1 MSPSYVRQ
9 LDEYPTGSRRLRI
22 LAMAVLA
29 SLICSYEGVIAPV
42 VPLLLED
49 LRMSL
54 ATYGAI
60 SAAAAVAGAVAGM
73 VGGRLTDTVGRV
85 RLLVP
90 LMMLTSLCCF
100 GMVLV
105 ETPSE
110 LLVAR
115 VVLAFIDGVA
125 VASTAPL
132 VRDFSPRMGRAQA
145 YGFWTWGPVGANF
158 LAAAIAGLTLPLF
171 GGSWHSQFVIMGGI
185 SLVVSVV
192 IALNI
197 AELSPALRAKIV
209 QTERRVLAAVDEERP
224 ARTRDLLV
232 HRTIWAHVIGIAFW
246 LVLYLTLTLYGQTM
260 LVQTFGM
267 DSAEASSV
275 MTVFWILN
283 LVTVVVAGRLSDRL
297 QLRRPFAL
305 GGTIVGLVALLVLV
319 WLIGRD
325 SVSVPVLMVTGLF
338 LGGLLGT
345 AYSPWM
351 ANFSEDAENI
361 DPRLQGT
368 AWGLFS
374 FLVKGMAVVVLLV
387 APQVVAATNWQVWMA
402 VTAVCMVVFG
412 VAVCFF
418 GGPWRRPAPGAA
430 VDASL
435 VDRRPAP
442 AGDPTAT

>member
-49 LRMSL
+49 LHMSL
-54 ATYGAI
+54 GTYGAI

-73 VGGRLTDTVGRV
+73 IGGRLTDKVGRV

-105 ETPSE
+105 ETPTE

-145 YGFWTWGPVGANF
+145 FGFWTWGPVGANF
-158 LAAAIAGLTLPLF
+158 LAAAIAGATLTLF
-171 GGSWHSQFVIMGGI
+171 NGAWESQFVIMGVI

-209 QTERRVLAAVDEERP
+209 QTERSVRTAVDETRP
-224 ARTRDLLV
+224 PQMRDLLV

-260 LVQTFGM
+260 LVQTFDM
-267 DSAEASSV
+267 STAQASSV
-275 MTVFWILN
+275 MTVFWILD
-283 LVTVVVAGRLSDRL
+283 LVIVVAAGRLSDRW
-297 QLRRPFAL
+297 QLRRPFEL
-305 GGTIVGLVALLVLV
+305 GGTIAGLAVLLVLV

-325 SVSVPVLMVTGLF
+325 SVSIPALMVTGLF
-338 LGGLLGT
+338 LGGLLGA

-387 APQVVAATNWQVWMA
+387 APQVVAATNWQVWMG
-402 VTAVCMVVFG
+402 VTAGCMVVFG
-412 VAVCFF
+412 VAICFF
-418 GGPWRRPAPGAA
+418 GGPWRRTAPDAVAQASVPAAA
-430 VDASL
+430 SDS
-435 VDRRPAP
+435 
-442 AGDPTAT
+442 TTT